1 MDVKLNEVPHRRQI
15 CMCLF
20 CGLPAAG
27 KTTIVKALSNHTTLM
42 GWRTWSLLYDDLI
55 PQEAFN
61 EVCMETKSQPH
72 QTQTKWKHH
81 RQAILSWL
89 AKFLQNP
96 SQDPSS
102 CGSDHDVVHQRCMA
116 LQKQHLPTTLQ
127 ASSHSQKKIL
137 FLLDDNFYYQ
147 SMRFEVYQ
155 LARKYGVGFCQVYL
169 QCPTELCVS
178 RNRTRAVPLS
188 EEVILDMVKRMEP
201 PNPLKNSWEQNSLTL
216 SSCEEFTNHDLQSLT
231 TLISSAFDNPLSPF
245 QNDTEKREIDR
256 QSCANS
262 VVHQADQ
269 ACRRLVSQAMLTA
282 REKSISSENLS
293 SLAKELNKSKARVLQ
308 DLRKNVHCSPF
319 ISPDDSIDIERAV
332 GHAVILFHRELEKIM
347 SAVQQVRE

>member
-1 MDVKLNEVPHRRQI
+1 MHAERDEAPPCRRI
-15 CMCLF
+15 CLCLL

-27 KTTIVKALSNHTTLM
+27 KTTLVQALSNHTALRGWKTL
-42 GWRTWSLLYDDLI
+42 SLIYDELI
-55 PQEAFN
+55 PQEAFSK
-61 EVCMETKSQPH
+61 VYMESDSQPL
-72 QTQTKWKHH
+72 QTQTKWKNS

-89 AKFLQNP
+89 AQFLQNP

-102 CGSDHDVVHQRCMA
+102 CRSDPEVWSQLCMTF
-116 LQKQHLPTTLQ
+116 QKQHLPTTLR
-127 ASSHSQKKIL
+127 SSPSHAQTKLL

-147 SMRFEVYQ
+147 SMRYEVYQ
-155 LARKYGVGFCQVYL
+155 LARKYAVGFCQVYL

-178 RNRTRAVPLS
+178 RNRSRTVPLS

-216 SSCEEFTNHDLQSLT
+216 NSCKELTNQDLQSLT
-231 TLISSAFDNPLSPF
+231 TLIASAFDNPLSPF
-245 QNDTEKREIDR
+245 QDDTEKRDMDR

-282 REKSISSENLS
+282 REKSISPETLQ
-293 SLAKELNKSKARVLQ
+293 SLAKELNKSKTRLLQ
-308 DLRKNVHCSPF
+308 DLRKDLHRGF
-319 ISPDDSIDIERAV
+319 AISPDESMDIERAV
-332 GHAVILFHRELEKIM
+332 GHTVVRFDGELKEII
-347 SAVQQVRE
+347 QQPCNQ